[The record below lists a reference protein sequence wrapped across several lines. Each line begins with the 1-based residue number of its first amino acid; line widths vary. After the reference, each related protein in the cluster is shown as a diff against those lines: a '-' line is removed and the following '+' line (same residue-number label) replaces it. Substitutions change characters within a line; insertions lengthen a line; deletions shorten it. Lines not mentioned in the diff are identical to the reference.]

1 MKANWEV
8 FIEEVNFEMDLM
20 ELAGFL
26 EIEMRGSPFPGR
38 IKQLEK
44 FGNANVHFH
53 YEKNIRSSLA
63 EVKHDYIIL

>member
-1 MKANWEV
+1 
-8 FIEEVNFEMDLM
+8 MDLM

-26 EIEMRGSPFPGR
+26 QMEMRGSPFLGR

-44 FGNANVHFH
+44 FGNANVYFHF
-53 YEKNIRSSLA
+53 EKNIWSSLA